1 MKKIL
6 IFGNGLSRLNNIFV
20 NNWNENIW
28 VCNSAYKESLNEKR
42 ISLVGSVH
50 KHILYES
57 LEFKEKNSL
66 QYEILLPEQLI
77 SSDLKNKI
85 NAFQIYNGFSTGKEL
100 IQEAILRNYKHIYLA
115 GYDSLVNK
123 GTGDIYYMGLLV
135 ISNFLKQFD
144 SLYRK
149 YKFSIKR
156 LENNIIL
163 LEMF

>member
-1 MKKIL
+1 MSNVL

-28 VCNSAYKESLNEKR
+28 GCNSAYKESLNDKR
-42 ISLVGSVH
+42 ISLIGSVH
-50 KHILYES
+50 KEILFES
-57 LEFKEKNSL
+57 LEFKEKNNL

-77 SSDLKNKI
+77 PSDLKNKI

-100 IQEAILRNYKHIYLA
+100 IQEAILRDYKQIYLA

-123 GTGDIYYMGLLV
+123 DTKDIYMGTLV

-156 LENNIIL
+156 LENSIIL